1 MYGKEDGSVPATF
14 QIIFMVRPLY
24 PLSIL
29 LRPLCTC
36 VLWTQEQKSE
46 KEAFANSQIGWKPG
60 PNAPKPLERGSAQTN
75 LKDILS

>member
-14 QIIFMVRPLY
+14 QIIFMVCPLH
-24 PLSIL
+24 
-29 LRPLCTC
+29 PLCTWSQPSFVYLGNRDGGTC
-36 VLWTQEQKSE
+36 
-46 KEAFANSQIGWKPG
+46 ADNQIGWKPG